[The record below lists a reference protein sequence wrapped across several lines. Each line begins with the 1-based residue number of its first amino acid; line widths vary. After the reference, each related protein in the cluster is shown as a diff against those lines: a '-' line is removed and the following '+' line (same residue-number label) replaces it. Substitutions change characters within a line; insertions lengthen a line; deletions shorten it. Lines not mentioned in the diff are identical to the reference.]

1 MSYIRLSIVHPHRGE
16 HERVERIMRE
26 LAEAAA
32 AIEGCE
38 NSFMLKPHDDS
49 GDIARLAIYG
59 DEAIADRAA
68 TSQHILA
75 LRSELHLHIDANH
88 TERGFSSI

>member
-16 HERVERIMRE
+16 HDRVERIMRQ
-26 LAEAAA
+26 LVEAAA

-38 NSFMLKPHDDS
+38 SSLLLKPHDES
-49 GDIARLAIYG
+49 GDIARIAIYG
-59 DEAIADRAA
+59 EEAAADRAA
-68 TSQHILA
+68 NSQHFLA

-88 TERGFSSI
+88 TERGFSSM